1 VVELIPGKY
10 NNRKSTVMQSSY
22 RRSQLRKALTP
33 LSHSKSS
40 SPFSLDRKTVS
51 PLSIKLKVRVMFKAA
66 IMITL
71 VAYFAPWS
79 TFRPRSAES
88 ILPSRAL
95 TTANTSTFCCSI
107 PTSDDVLKTW
117 WKCCSSASITGDHK
131 DCTALE
137 GGEGDKC
144 FDTVMTGGPYV
155 ECLTYWRAAAET
167 DGESTFLKKKCSDMS
182 SYPSMGADGFGG
194 GVILYIMLLCYMFC
208 GLAVICDEYFVPS
221 LEVMAEKLDVSDDVA
236 GATLMAA
243 GGSAPELF
251 TSAIGVFIARSDVG
265 FSTIVG
271 SAVFNVLFVI
281 GMCAFFSKEPLALTG
296 WPLTRDSVYYTITLL
311 TLAMF
316 YNNWHDGSGGRM
328 ILWWEAAIQLGLYF
342 GYVLLMKYNETLKGK
357 FDAKVASMKYKTAK
371 LTPSKTE
378 EDPENGTKER
388 RFTNDDLVST
398 HGGNSGLSFRDRRR
412 KESRTRVAVRFRVG
426 ILDILMGKQDGAK
439 GKVQV
444 QAIAGYL
451 GNVRET
457 FDQFDTNDNGF
468 IDKTGLGKLLEKLMG
483 KAQSE
488 DTVNAALK
496 DMTSDTS
503 EAAGGEG
510 QISYDEFKVWYS
522 TAEKIVESKMDDVF
536 NDIDTEKQG
545 YMEASHFKEVLQKL
559 HISERDFT
567 DDEIAHGLELFG
579 SDNQKV
585 TKEDFKVWYRSTIV
599 YTHEM
604 SEDARLEHATEHE
617 KADQE
622 EAEEEGVSLAMPDGT
637 AGRVMYFI
645 LLPLNALLYFTV
657 PDVRWGKGWEKLYMV
672 SFVLSIVWI
681 GMYSYFMVWS
691 ATIFGDFAGIPQNV
705 MGLTLLAAGT
715 SVPDLISSVIV
726 ARQGHGD
733 MAVSSSIGSNIFDV
747 TVGLPLPWCLAL
759 IVFNEP
765 YKLSPDGDLFTSLV
779 ILILMLIS
787 VIGTIIACK
796 YVMSKALGLVMFGLY
811 VVFVAQDLLRAYSVI

>member
-1 VVELIPGKY
+1 
-10 NNRKSTVMQSSY
+10 
-22 RRSQLRKALTP
+22 
-33 LSHSKSS
+33 
-40 SPFSLDRKTVS
+40 
-51 PLSIKLKVRVMFKAA
+51 
-66 IMITL
+66 
-71 VAYFAPWS
+71 
-79 TFRPRSAES
+79 
-88 ILPSRAL
+88 
-95 TTANTSTFCCSI
+95 
-107 PTSDDVLKTW
+107 
-117 WKCCSSASITGDHK
+117 
-131 DCTALE
+131 
-137 GGEGDKC
+137 
-144 FDTVMTGGPYV
+144 
-155 ECLTYWRAAAET
+155 
-167 DGESTFLKKKCSDMS
+167 
-182 SYPSMGADGFGG
+182 
-194 GVILYIMLLCYMFC
+194 
-208 GLAVICDEYFVPS
+208 
-221 LEVMAEKLDVSDDVA
+221 
-236 GATLMAA
+236 
-243 GGSAPELF
+243 
-251 TSAIGVFIARSDVG
+251 
-265 FSTIVG
+265 
-271 SAVFNVLFVI
+271 
-281 GMCAFFSKEPLALTG
+281 
-296 WPLTRDSVYYTITLL
+296 
-311 TLAMF
+311 
-316 YNNWHDGSGGRM
+316 
-328 ILWWEAAIQLGLYF
+328 
-342 GYVLLMKYNETLKGK
+342 
-357 FDAKVASMKYKTAK
+357 
-371 LTPSKTE
+371 
-378 EDPENGTKER
+378 
-388 RFTNDDLVST
+388 
-398 HGGNSGLSFRDRRR
+398 
-412 KESRTRVAVRFRVG
+412 
-426 ILDILMGKQDGAK
+426 
-439 GKVQV
+439 
-444 QAIAGYL
+444 
-451 GNVRET
+451 
-457 FDQFDTNDNGF
+457 
-468 IDKTGLGKLLEKLMG
+468 
-483 KAQSE
+483 
-488 DTVNAALK
+488 
-496 DMTSDTS
+496 
-503 EAAGGEG
+503 
-510 QISYDEFKVWYS
+510 
-522 TAEKIVESKMDDVF
+522 
-536 NDIDTEKQG
+536 
-545 YMEASHFKEVLQKL
+545 MEASHFKEVLQKL

-637 AGRVMYFI
+637 ADRVMYFI